1 MAILVI
7 LVNQVLLLTLV
18 ILKKEQHTEDIPDRQ
33 VLRDLDIQAQQVKQA
48 ILARLIMAILVI
60 LVRKVL
66 LGTSLIS
73 KKAQHIEDTK
83 DTQDTRGTSILDIL
97 GK

>member
-33 VLRDLDIQAQQVKQA
+33 DPQGQAIPAQQGLQVSPETPIMDTPVSQAQLDPIA
-48 ILARLIMAILVI
+48 SLHILR
-60 LVRKVL
+60 
-66 LGTSLIS
+66 
-73 KKAQHIEDTK
+73 E
-83 DTQDTRGTSILDIL
+83 
-97 GK
+97 